1 MPSLL
6 RKTPAQHSLS
16 ASMSSLQRGCRPP
29 NLTARFSFRGKNG
42 DSMEFCDTFIRE
54 KHIKYIV
61 DVGNEK
67 DTLAA
72 VVLASIALKSRSRR
86 SICG

>member
-6 RKTPAQHSLS
+6 RETPDQHSLS
-16 ASMSSLQRGCRPP
+16 ASMSSLQRGCHPP
-29 NLTARFSFRGKNG
+29 NLTARLPFRGKNR

-72 VVLASIALKSRSRR
+72 VLLASIALKSRSRR

>member
-6 RKTPAQHSLS
+6 RETPAQHSLS
-16 ASMSSLQRGCRPP
+16 ASMSSLQRGCHPP
-29 NLTARFSFRGKNG
+29 NLTARFSCRGKNG
-42 DSMEFCDTFIRE
+42 ASMEFCATFIRE

>member
-1 MPSLL
+1 MTFFGI
-6 RKTPAQHSLS
+6 RDYGN
-16 ASMSSLQRGCRPP
+16 SSHRE
-29 NLTARFSFRGKNG
+29 NG

-72 VVLASIALKSRSRR
+72 VVLASIALKSRSRQ

>member
-1 MPSLL
+1 
-6 RKTPAQHSLS
+6 
-16 ASMSSLQRGCRPP
+16 
-29 NLTARFSFRGKNG
+29 
-42 DSMEFCDTFIRE
+42 MEFCDTFIRE

-72 VVLASIALKSRSRR
+72 VVLSSITLRSRSRQN
-86 SICG
+86 ICG